1 MLGSG
6 VERVYRI
13 CCFFPLICT
22 VILKQD
28 WLFTMDV
35 KRPKPMSYEM
45 ENTNTIEYWLKV
57 REEQM
62 IKNKKLMKLKLF
74 GLSNRK

>member
-6 VERVYRI
+6 VER
-13 CCFFPLICT
+13 

>member
-1 MLGSG
+1 
-6 VERVYRI
+6 
-13 CCFFPLICT
+13 
-22 VILKQD
+22 
-28 WLFTMDV
+28 
-35 KRPKPMSYEM
+35 MSYEM